1 MSRIISTILF
11 CIVAWIIWGEIRE
24 RMDCHAGRA
33 DACAVI
39 DRERANATLSRN
51 LRGQP

>member
-1 MSRIISTILF
+1 MSQIISTILV
-11 CIVAWIIWGEIRE
+11 IMMTYVIWMDIRE

-33 DACAVI
+33 DACAAI
-39 DRERANATLSRN
+39 DRERANNTLSRN